1 MCRPCITIQWP
12 SPAHVVGNNLLI
24 SCCLHLAGGF
34 SDSSVRIYD
43 LEKMAAAGTQ
53 AQDEAAGSG
62 VSLLWG
68 HSAAVYGLDYTP
80 DHQLLFTTSA
90 DGTVRLWSTELAVN
104 LVAYRYPTAWLLDKK
119 ECNIT

>member
-1 MCRPCITIQWP
+1 ML
-12 SPAHVVGNNLLI
+12 A
-24 SCCLHLAGGF
+24 AGGF

-43 LEKMAAAGTQ
+43 LEKMAAARSQ
-53 AQDEAAGSG
+53 AQDQSAGSA

-80 DHQLLFTTSA
+80 DQQLLFTSSA

-104 LVAYRYPTAWLLDKK
+104 LVAYR
-119 ECNIT
+119 